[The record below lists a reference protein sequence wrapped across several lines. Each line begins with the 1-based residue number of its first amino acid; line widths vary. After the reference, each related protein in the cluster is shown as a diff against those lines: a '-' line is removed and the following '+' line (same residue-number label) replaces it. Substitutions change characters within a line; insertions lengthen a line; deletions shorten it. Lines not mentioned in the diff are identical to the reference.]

1 MVLVDNVLSQ
11 QSFTLDEILGRERGF
26 SQSKKGKNLQARK
39 KKNKG
44 GMKKPNEDCN
54 CPILRSSS
62 SCGCSENTKCGCR
75 NKNTRQNGR
84 KARKMRKKR
93 GANRK
98 GKRNKIASSSKKR
111 NRHKSFRQSSNKN
124 KSRKNR
130 PKSHQGLPHKKRL
143 LNHRRH
149 KERGLLLG
157 PRSLKNYIPPLVSG
171 SQRDLRPQVVSHT
184 MPAIERLFAPL
195 GPPKNDYDNRD
206 SDSDSELSRDGLYP
220 ASYDG
225 PPGPKCNWRK
235 CSNKGGCGSE
245 CVCHPAGWYGWR
257 CIPKCCIR
265 ADGSPPCR
273 YLYKYPVQ
281 CTLPCDTWPGL
292 CQENYWNPYH
302 VYQGPLQYPKS
313 QAPTLTAL

>member
-1 MVLVDNVLSQ
+1 MTPFDYRNTEI
-11 QSFTLDEILGRERGF
+11 TLDEILGRETGPQKTAVKPKK
-26 SQSKKGKNLQARK
+26 SIKNKKGKKTNNK
-39 KKNKG
+39 KQTKSNTKQTKSNTKQTKSNTKQTKSNK
-44 GMKKPNEDCN
+44 KTPTDT
-54 CPILRSSS
+54 SD
-62 SCGCSENTKCGCR
+62 CGCMGLDTPYCN
-75 NKNTRQNGR
+75 RQY
-84 KARKMRKKR
+84 A
-93 GANRK
+93 
-98 GKRNKIASSSKKR
+98 
-111 NRHKSFRQSSNKN
+111 
-124 KSRKNR
+124 
-130 PKSHQGLPHKKRL
+130 
-143 LNHRRH
+143 
-149 KERGLLLG
+149 
-157 PRSLKNYIPPLVSG
+157 PRSLKNYIPPLTTG

-184 MPAIERLFAPL
+184 MPMIERLFAPT
-195 GPPKNDYDNRD
+195 GPPSIDEDIDTRGD
-206 SDSDSELSRDGLYP
+206 LYP

-281 CTLPCDTWPGL
+281 CTLPCHTWPGL

-302 VYQGPLQYPKS
+302 VFQGSLQYPKS